1 MSGSNSLL
9 ARKGIIA
16 ALCFVLLCVSSCREE
31 VLPSS
36 ARQVR
41 FSASSGFFL
50 PTKTEYAGGYVRDND
65 YERLNWVTGDGL
77 TILSPQ
83 AVFYNKSTNPWTVF
97 RSATNPAYC
106 VADYAV
112 SGTITPD
119 GIYSTAGIAPSGE
132 NGLYWGEGAHHF
144 FGVYPAF
151 GSLPADVQ
159 SHVGIE
165 IDAARTTATISAFIP
180 GAQTHSGVK
189 DAVKCVHDSSVDS
202 TYIKPQM
209 QYAWMWSAQYA
220 PEAEKETTLLFS
232 PMVTTFQIAVMG
244 SGSEEVP
251 LTRFEL
257 ESESDALHGEFS
269 AEVWVDG
276 FDTEIKRENV
286 RSKMMSTFTVAD
298 PSSSGGNMKVSF
310 AFPENT
316 KVSGSKKVTLTVFV
330 FPKGSYDSE
339 TISNVT
345 LRFVSP
351 GVTRSLKLMDA
362 GKNNWVQFPACRKI
376 NIDGIT
382 LPSQD
387 KPWHFTVTGEDW
399 EDEVSDVVVSPVGII
414 EMENLDVTDGGT
426 LDERAY
432 VLDVDWSGLTLDEDG
447 GSKSDFATVRS
458 YKDNAAKT
466 PVPYELQ
473 YYDETSAS
481 WKAWTSSRPVWL
493 TIPAPASSWSGTYA
507 GEELGLSMAAL
518 VSTVSNSHTEAL
530 RNKKWGGN
538 VPRDLSRYNV
548 ATGAEVERTT
558 ANCYVLYG
566 HGEYRFPLVYGNGLK
581 DGAENPAAYTQSLVN
596 TSGFPLSFKDHL
608 DRDITTP
615 YIGAQNSGKELVPV
629 IVWSDVPGLVKD
641 LQVSGIGSGAY
652 MNFRVSGD
660 YIDQGNAVIGVLVDG
675 ELAWSWHIWVT
686 DQDLTVSDKKEQY
699 AGSNGYVFSP
709 VNLGWCDASTQTF
722 EPRRC
727 SLRVVQPASGLMS
740 DVVVVKQLE
749 ENKTYAYTGSNT
761 FYQWGRKDPMPRFGR
776 VQGNSLAAERKLY
789 NSTDPAAY
797 AMQYK
802 VNQGASI
809 GTAIRHPYIQYT
821 NGTLNSWMDDRYF
834 NLWNTNLTA
843 HSQTSADMIKT
854 IYDPSPVGYQVPPPA
869 AWEGFSSSNC
879 SKTGTK
885 YSAGYGFTYSQEG
898 ASVFF
903 PAIGRLDNSGTE
915 LYQNITE
922 SAFYWSSVPAYSGAY
937 YMTWSGSNVSTDVL
951 QHCNYGFAV
960 RPVMEEVVTPPVA
973 AEGCFAVSILQD
985 QFSTAG
991 GTSSIEICSSAF
1003 TVSDGYYQSC
1013 APGIPWRIAGY
1024 STDRTSWSSTAPSW
1038 FSVTRMSAKPTAD
1051 EDIRFNFTVSPAASG
1066 TTRFVMVNFE
1076 QVGTGQTIVLYISQ
1090 GSTAGSAS
1098 WETNM
1103 MFGSDNS
1110 ICGSGNVILGS
1121 GNFIMG
1127 YDNRCEGTGNVAVGY
1142 ENQNIGTNNY
1152 SIGTGNYNRGTG
1164 NTCTGSNNSCLGS
1177 YNRCGGYW
1185 QYEYEKYV
1193 IGDAN
1198 WIAWFGN

>member
-1 MSGSNSLL
+1 MEKIRGRVS
-9 ARKGIIA
+9 AA
-16 ALCFVLLCVSSCREE
+16 ALCLLPFLIFSCREE

-330 FPKGSYDSE
+330 FPEGAYDSN
-339 TISNVT
+339 TISNLT
-345 LRFVSP
+345 ISFVSP
-351 GVTRSLKLMDA
+351 GVTRSLKLKDSSN
-362 GKNNWVQFPACRKI
+362 GWVAFPAGRKI

-466 PVPYELQ
+466 PVPYRLE
-473 YYDETSAS
+473 YYDGTT
-481 WKAWTSSRPVWL
+481 WKPWGSGSPAWL
-493 TIPAPASSWSGTYA
+493 TIPTPTSGYA
-507 GEELGLSMAAL
+507 GSFAGDGLGLSMSAQQNSAADAHRNAMIAKGSY
-518 VSTVSNSHTEAL
+518 STAF
-530 RNKKWGGN
+530 
-538 VPRDLSRYNV
+538 DLSTRNV
-548 ATGAEVERTT
+548 ATGATVAMTT
-558 ANCYVLYG
+558 ANCYVADRPGKYKL
-566 HGEYRFPLVYGNGLK
+566 PLVYGNGVKGGSVNKAAFEQTLTT
-581 DGAENPAAYTQSLVN
+581 NPGY
-596 TSGFPLSFKDHL
+596 LSKFKDHL
-608 DRDITTP
+608 DNNITSA
-615 YIGAQNSGKELVPV
+615 YIGVQHSGKQLTAA
-629 IVWSDVPGLVKD
+629 ILWADTPGLVTEA
-641 LQVSGIGSGAY
+641 SISGSGSSAY
-652 MNFRVSGD
+652 LNFTVPSEN
-660 YIDQGNAVIGVLVDG
+660 ITQGNAVVAVLANG
-675 ELAWSWHIWVT
+675 EVAWSWHIWVT
-686 DQDLTVSDKKEQY
+686 DQNLAIQDNMGPYE
-699 AGSNGYVFSP
+699 GSNNNVFAP
-709 VNLGWCDASTQTF
+709 VNLGWSDAITRTYTARS
-722 EPRRC
+722 C
-727 SLRVVQPASGLMS
+727 SLRVVQPVSGLES
-740 DVVVVKQLE
+740 SPVLIEQP
-749 ENKTYAYTGSNT
+749 YASYTVYGRNPY
-761 FYQWGRKDPMPRFGR
+761 YQWGRKDPLSAGTTFGE
-776 VQGNSLAAERKLY
+776 QAYSPNLAATGPVSL
-789 NSTDPAAY
+789 
-797 AMQYK
+797 
-802 VNQGASI
+802 
-809 GTAIRHPYIQYT
+809 GTAISHPWNNYITGATTVDWCSDTWY
-821 NGTLNSWMDDRYF
+821 
-834 NLWNTNLTA
+834 NLWNTNLTFYGSGQFA
-843 HSQTSADMIKT
+843 TEVIKSV
-854 IYDPSPVGYQVPPPA
+854 YDPSPSGYMVPP
-869 AWEGFSSSNC
+869 
-879 SKTGTK
+879 
-885 YSAGYGFTYSQEG
+885 
-898 ASVFF
+898 
-903 PAIGRLDNSGTE
+903 
-915 LYQNITE
+915 QN
-922 SAFYWSSVPAYSGAY
+922 AYSGF
-937 YMTWSGSNVSTDVL
+937 TTSNCAVQNASAGNSSAALVYNSSSVRFPLVGYLASTDGSYIYNGQVSHHWSAVPSNSIQAYPL
-951 QHCNYGFAV
+951 TTRYTSGIVNTTSPLGRSYAVSV
-960 RPVMEEVVTPPVA
+960 RPVLEEVIEPSGPSPTGMFVV
-973 AEGCFAVSILQD
+973 GLSQD
-985 QFSTAG
+985 EFDASG
-991 GTSSIEICSSAF
+991 GSGNIYVCSSAY
-1003 TVSDGYYQSC
+1003 TGSGTS
-1013 APGIPWRIAGY
+1013 ARAAKPIMAWRINRY
-1024 STDRTSWSSTAPSW
+1024 STDGRNWSTTAPSW
-1038 FSVTRMSAKPTAD
+1038 FTIQKVRGNGSLFDVDNPSNSKWDVIP
-1051 EDIRFNFTVSPAASG
+1051 FTVAPYNGS
-1066 TTRFVMVNFE
+1066 TRQILIEFE
-1076 QVGTGQTIVLYISQ
+1076 QYDYSNQKCYLWIVQ
-1090 GSTAGSAS
+1090 WDSAS
-1098 WETNM
+1098 TPGLYYNFLVGKNNEVQ
-1103 MFGSDNS
+1103 GYGNS
-1110 ICGSGNVILGS
+1110 VIGN
-1121 GNFIMG
+1121 GN
-1127 YDNRCEGTGNVAVGY
+1127 RAVGY
-1142 ENQNIGTNNY
+1142 SNTVRGNNCRTVGVSNSNTADYTNTFGINNKATAKR
-1152 SIGTGNYNRGTG
+1152 STAVGV
-1164 NTCTGSNNSCLGS
+1164 GSEAFAEDS
-1177 YNRCGGYW
+1177 
-1185 QYEYEKYV
+1185 
-1193 IGDAN
+1193 
-1198 WIAWFGN
+1198 IAWGLNTLIDVDTVLNNMNLGDSDWWYWFMD